1 MLSNSYNLYKKKS
14 IFTKYGLGIVI
25 LFLIGIIYLYD
36 IRFESTLKIEGIYTC
51 PKTCL
56 IKTQLPLNEIKK
68 LNTKSKIKIK
78 ENFMPLKIKEFGKI
92 EIYENK
98 ISVQEVNIE
107 IPKQE
112 FYEKQM
118 VEVEILKEQENIYQI
133 IYKAL
138 KGGDI

>member
-14 IFTKYGLGIVI
+14 IFTKYGLGIVL

-36 IRFESTLKIEGIYTC
+36 ITFISTLKIEGIYTC
-51 PKTCL
+51 TKTCL

-118 VEVEILKEQENIYQI
+118 VEVEILKEQENIYQM